1 MAGTPRHQVVARY
14 FPRYADGTKQQHKF
28 VTGRTRAELVAA
40 AKAGL
45 PSGKLYLACIW
56 ATSEGPMIWAAEV
69 WYPEAD
75 EYVPR

>member
-1 MAGTPRHQVVARY
+1 MAGASRHQVVARY
-14 FPRYADGTKQQHKF
+14 FPRYTDGTNQQHRF
-28 VTGRTRAELVAA
+28 VTGNTRAELVAA
-40 AKAGL
+40 AKAAL

-56 ATSEGPMIWAAEV
+56 ATAEGPMIWMAGT